1 MDLIC
6 LLFSNEKKKTR
17 VHPKVIVK
25 KNKLLTKEP
34 YTLSQDACVNNHV
47 NYIVT
52 KFLFFFKDSGKLDI
66 HVNLDFHSQ
75 S

>member
-1 MDLIC
+1 M
-6 LLFSNEKKKTR
+6 KKKTR

-47 NYIVT
+47 NYIHVVT
-52 KFLFFFKDSGKLDI
+52 KFHFFFKDSGKLDI
-66 HVNLDFHSQ
+66 HVNFDFHSQ